1 MNYQLIASSFHRTCF
16 HYDWL
21 ISIDKAGFFGLI
33 VRYIGQYKYKTI
45 QAAMEDLNAVL
56 IFLKVAELG
65 SFVAAVRSLD
75 LPKST
80 VSLKVNELEQRLGVR
95 LLHRTTRRVSLT
107 EEGRL
112 YYENCLPLLD
122 ALQDANDAIACLP
135 GHPRGVLR
143 VTAPVMFVH
152 SFLGSRLPKF
162 LQTHPDLRVILN
174 VTNERKDLVK
184 ESYDL
189 AIRVGPLEDSTLIM
203 KRLMMDRARL
213 FASPAYLQTYGEPD
227 LITDLKNHVLL
238 SVDQSQNEPTWT
250 LHHERQ
256 ATEIFRFRPRLLS
269 NDIVSIYQSVLAG
282 LGIGLIPEFLFQTEQ
297 KEHELINVLPQWSS
311 TPIPINAIYSSH
323 KYMPQKIK
331 VFLEFLMSIV
341 N

>member
-1 MNYQLIASSFHRTCF
+1 MLDNA
-16 HYDWL
+16 
-21 ISIDKAGFFGLI
+21 KAKIF
-33 VRYIGQYKYKTI
+33 R
-45 QAAMEDLNAVL
+45 AAMEDLNAVL
-56 IFLKVAELG
+56 VFLKVAELS
-65 SFVAAVRSLD
+65 SFVAAAQVLD

-122 ALQDANDAIACLP
+122 ALQEANDAIASVP
-135 GHPRGVLR
+135 GHLRGVLR

-152 SFLGSRLPKF
+152 SFLGSRLPEF
-162 LQTHPDLRVILN
+162 LQIHPDLSVVLN
-174 VTNERKDLVK
+174 VTNERQDLVK

-189 AIRVGPLEDSTLIM
+189 AIRVGSLEDSTLIM
-203 KRLMMDRARL
+203 KRLSMDRSRL
-213 FASPAYLQTYGEPD
+213 FASPDYLKRYGEPK
-227 LITDLKNHVLL
+227 LIADLKHHILL
-238 SVDQSQNEPTWT
+238 CVDQSQNEPTWT

-256 ATEIFRFRPRLLS
+256 GTEVFRFRPRLLS
-269 NDIVSIYQSVLAG
+269 NDIVSVYQSVFAG
-282 LGIGLIPEFLFQTEQ
+282 LGIGLIPEFLLRMEQ
-297 KEHELINVLPQWSS
+297 KERELVEVLPQWSS
-311 TPIPINAIYSSH
+311 TPVPINAIYSSH

-331 VFLEFLMSIV
+331 VFLEFLMSSF